1 MATICISLYLHQPFI
16 LRRYSVFEQ
25 DAQYFDMFRSRD
37 ACRRLA
43 VRSIY
48 PTNRVLLSLLRHFQG
63 RFRLSLAL
71 SGTAIDLLER
81 FAPDAL
87 DSFRA
92 LVDTGHVEMLA
103 GPYDNALALL
113 YSPSALAEQLT
124 MQRDRVADVFGQ
136 IPQVV
141 RHGALM
147 FNDEL
152 ADQVAALGFSGVLC
166 EGAGDALAGRGCS
179 RVYSGGSA
187 QVPLLLRNER
197 LSRDLAERFDDRGW
211 DQWPLTAPR
220 YAEWL
225 ARFDTDDEVVALDWG
240 YPTFGVR
247 VPADAGIFDFLR
259 YLPEKVLAHPT
270 LGFATAG
277 EALARH
283 APVGAYAADRLVCAA
298 EHTDQLS
305 TWLGNPM
312 QSHAIHQLYA
322 LEPAARAAGDP
333 SVLTAW
339 RRLQAM
345 EYLEAM
351 AMHPSAMSAGGHDH
365 LSGMA
370 VDSPYDAYINYMN
383 ICDSLGR
390 RCGVAV
396 GV

>member
-1 MATICISLYLHQPFI
+1 
-16 LRRYSVFEQ
+16 
-25 DAQYFDMFRSRD
+25 
-37 ACRRLA
+37 
-43 VRSIY
+43 
-48 PTNRVLLSLLRHFQG
+48 
-63 RFRLSLAL
+63 
-71 SGTAIDLLER
+71 
-81 FAPDAL
+81 
-87 DSFRA
+87 
-92 LVDTGHVEMLA
+92 
-103 GPYDNALALL
+103 
-113 YSPSALAEQLT
+113 
-124 MQRDRVADVFGQ
+124 
-136 IPQVV
+136 
-141 RHGALM
+141 
-147 FNDEL
+147 
-152 ADQVAALGFSGVLC
+152 
-166 EGAGDALAGRGCS
+166 
-179 RVYSGGSA
+179 
-187 QVPLLLRNER
+187 
-197 LSRDLAERFDDRGW
+197 
-211 DQWPLTAPR
+211 
-220 YAEWL
+220 
-225 ARFDTDDEVVALDWG
+225 
-240 YPTFGVR
+240 
-247 VPADAGIFDFLR
+247 
-259 YLPEKVLAHPT
+259 VLAHPT

-322 LEPAARAAGDP
+322 LEPAARSAGDP

-351 AMHPSAMSAGGHDH
+351 AMHPSAMSAGGHD